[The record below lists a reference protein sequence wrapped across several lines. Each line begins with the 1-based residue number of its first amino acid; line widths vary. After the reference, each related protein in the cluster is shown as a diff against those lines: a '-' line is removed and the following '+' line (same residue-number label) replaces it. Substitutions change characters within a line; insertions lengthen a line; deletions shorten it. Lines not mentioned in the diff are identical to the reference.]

1 MNKQFLK
8 NKIRH
13 CESGQSMVEMALITP
28 VLLLLLC
35 GIIEFG
41 ILFGNQLTIQND
53 SREAARYAS
62 IHATE
67 TDVEDSIAEMLGTDA
82 LTSDKTV
89 TISFT
94 DSSHKTGYVTVT
106 VTTIAPAITPIG
118 YMFFEDGEK
127 ELVSA
132 TTMKVE

>member
-1 MNKQFLK
+1 MIKRFLK
-8 NKIRH
+8 NKMRH
-13 CESGQSMVEMALITP
+13 SESGQSLVEMALITP

-41 ILFGNQLTIQND
+41 ILFGNQLSIQND
-53 SREAARYAS
+53 SREGARYAS

-67 TDVEDSIAEMLGTDA
+67 AGVENSVVEILGTDA
-82 LTSDKTV
+82 LTTDKTV
-89 TISFT
+89 TVSFT
-94 DSSHKTGYVTVT
+94 DSSHKSGYVTVT